1 MIIITL
7 RLNFHAWHDPAVLG
21 TISLEKS
28 ERKMLTDHSST
39 TCQDHLKAEV
49 VLMPTYQVI
58 SVAHC
63 GDRWGLL
70 SWVWLSTVYVV
81 HTRFHLD
88 LRIPQSCI
96 ICQKLNCY
104 TEPSATAVWVISSK
118 KKSNII
124 RMITYILQLCFMD
137 LLDWKCLPKV
147 NYIISLKEHSSLL
160 QINPWL
166 FLKCFRI

>member
-1 MIIITL
+1 MEQVIHTRGIGHLPGFAFFMIIITL

-63 GDRWGLL
+63 GDR
-70 SWVWLSTVYVV
+70 
-81 HTRFHLD
+81 
-88 LRIPQSCI
+88 
-96 ICQKLNCY
+96 
-104 TEPSATAVWVISSK
+104 
-118 KKSNII
+118 
-124 RMITYILQLCFMD
+124 
-137 LLDWKCLPKV
+137 
-147 NYIISLKEHSSLL
+147 
-160 QINPWL
+160 
-166 FLKCFRI
+166 